1 MHGRQRPKC
10 KEQMLT
16 LHKECTFPYELSRKI
31 YFSRLLHPQRFH
43 WVNLRDANK
52 ASSCNP
58 HASGTFSS
66 YKLDMVQAL
75 HMHSTGHAIH
85 MHSTR
90 HAIHMHK
97 ATCKRYANAPVLRRH
112 ACELSSI
119 LSAHAC
125 LQTAMRTCTR
135 SDEARHVAKPLTST
149 RDEVV

>member
-66 YKLDMVQAL
+66 YKLYMVQAL

-97 ATCKRYANAPVLRRH
+97 ATCKRYANAPVLRP
-112 ACELSSI
+112 SI
-119 LSAHAC
+119 LSSLAC
-125 LQTAMRTCTR
+125 LPTALRTCTR
-135 SDEARHVAKPLTST
+135 SDEARHVATPRPST